1 MPESNASP
9 SGALNVYLGADL
21 KARWESHC
29 VRLGLKPGAAIRMAI
44 EGQLS
49 RSAPAPESDAGPARP
64 KAATKQGRPDE
75 GGRVRRELR
84 LTPSEDQVV
93 QRAAAA
99 EDCSPQFWMVAAIR
113 GALTHDA
120 QFTMEPARAVW
131 ESNNQLRA
139 IGRNLNQIAKALNQ
153 SGSAAFTQQ
162 DIETLRDQID
172 QHTKTVAQLT
182 NACIQRWILE

>member
-1 MPESNASP
+1 MN
-9 SGALNVYLGADL
+9 LYLGPSL
-21 KARWESHC
+21 KAGWEAHC
-29 VRLGLKPGAAIRMAI
+29 ARLGVKPGAAIRTAI

-49 RSAPAPESDAGPARP
+49 RSAPTPMANAGLARP
-64 KAATKQGRPDE
+64 RAATQQRKPDE
-75 GGRVRRELR
+75 GVRVRRELR
-84 LTPSEDQVV
+84 LTPSEDHAV
-93 QRAAAA
+93 QRAAEA

-113 GALTHDA
+113 AALTKDA

-182 NACIQRWILE
+182 NACIQRWVLE